1 LRFTEL
7 IGERSTIVYLI
18 ITVFYWGFSLILIE
32 NLIVRVT
39 MKRLLTVLLCFVLCQ
54 HQVLALGTDRLN
66 QFKIGTPSEFVF
78 QSYKGQE
85 LMTIKLLGA
94 VKKSGLYHVPKKMDL
109 ATLLSLAGGTT
120 SDANLVNVLIGQ
132 KDNKTNKGLEINVEK
147 KLEEGKIHLYDLRP
161 DDVVLVKR
169 KKPVI
174 DTDTW
179 RLISLISLALT
190 SILTIVAIDDRLK
203 D

>member
-1 LRFTEL
+1 MKK
-7 IGERSTIVYLI
+7 YL
-18 ITVFYWGFSLILIE
+18 TL
-32 NLIVRVT
+32 
-39 MKRLLTVLLCFVLCQ
+39 LLCYLFCIQ
-54 HQVLALGTDRLN
+54 TSLAQGDRMD
-66 QFKIGTPSEFVF
+66 QYRIGTPSEFVF

-94 VKKSGLYHVPKKMDL
+94 VQKSGLYHVPKQMDL

-120 SDANLVNVLIGQ
+120 SDANLSNVLVGQ
-132 KDNKTNKGLEINVEK
+132 KVKGKESQKSIEINVEE
-147 KLEEGKIHLYDLRP
+147 KLEQGKINIYDLRP

-174 DTDTW
+174 GTDTW
-179 RLISLISLALT
+179 RLISLISMALT
-190 SILTIVAIDDRLK
+190 SILTIVVIDDRLN

>member
-1 LRFTEL
+1 MEL
-7 IGERSTIVYLI
+7 KFPLGRKIMKK
-18 ITVFYWGFSLILIE
+18 SLISLVCI
-32 NLIVRVT
+32 I
-39 MKRLLTVLLCFVLCQ
+39 LLNQQTY
-54 HQVLALGTDRLN
+54 ALSQERLN

-94 VKKSGLYHVPKKMDL
+94 VRKSGLYHVPKQMDL

-120 SDANLVNVLIGQ
+120 SDANLEKVLIGQ
-132 KDNKTNKGLEINVEK
+132 KDNKNKKSLEINVEK
-147 KLEEGKIHLYDLRP
+147 RLERGEIHLYDLRP
-161 DDVVLVKR
+161 NDVVLVKR
-169 KKPVI
+169 KEPI
-174 DTDTW
+174 IGTDTW

-190 SILTIVAIDDRLK
+190 SILTIVAIDDRLN

>member
-1 LRFTEL
+1 
-7 IGERSTIVYLI
+7 
-18 ITVFYWGFSLILIE
+18 
-32 NLIVRVT
+32 
-39 MKRLLTVLLCFVLCQ
+39 MKKFLTTLLCYLFLS
-54 HQVLALGTDRLN
+54 HSLLAATDQLDRYR
-66 QFKIGTPSEFVF
+66 IGTPSEFVF

-94 VKKSGLYHVPKKMDL
+94 VRKSGLYHVPKQMDL

-120 SDANLVNVLIGQ
+120 SDANLTNVLIGQ
-132 KDNKTNKGLEINVEK
+132 KSLETKKSLEINVEE
-147 KLEEGKIHLYDLRP
+147 KLEEGKINLYDLRP

-174 DTDTW
+174 GTDTW

-190 SILTIVAIDDRLK
+190 SILTIVAIDDRLN

>member
-1 LRFTEL
+1 MKK
-7 IGERSTIVYLI
+7 YL
-18 ITVFYWGFSLILIE
+18 TFCLCYLFLSQ
-32 NLIVRVT
+32 
-39 MKRLLTVLLCFVLCQ
+39 RLW
-54 HQVLALGTDRLN
+54 AADRMDRYR
-66 QFKIGTPSEFVF
+66 IGTPSEFVF

-94 VKKSGLYHVPKKMDL
+94 VQKSGLYHVPKEMDL

-120 SDANLVNVLIGQ
+120 SDANLTNVLVGQ
-132 KDNKTNKGLEINVEK
+132 KTKTVQKSIEINVEE
-147 KLEEGKIHLYDLRP
+147 KLEKGEINIYDLRP
-161 DDVVLVKR
+161 DDVVLIKR

-174 DTDTW
+174 GTDTW

-190 SILTIVAIDDRLK
+190 SILTVVAIDDRLN

>member
-1 LRFTEL
+1 MKK
-7 IGERSTIVYLI
+7 YL
-18 ITVFYWGFSLILIE
+18 SLILCY
-32 NLIVRVT
+32 LF
-39 MKRLLTVLLCFVLCQ
+39 LSQ
-54 HQVLALGTDRLN
+54 QVFAQGYDRMN
-66 QFKIGTPSEFVF
+66 QYNIGTPSEFVF

-94 VKKSGLYHVPKKMDL
+94 VNKSGLYHVPKKMDL

-120 SDANLVNVLIGQ
+120 SDANLQNVLVGQ
-132 KDNKTNKGLEINVEK
+132 KNSKEEQSIEINVEE
-147 KLEEGKIHLYDLRP
+147 KLEQGKINIYDLRP

-174 DTDTW
+174 GTDTW

-190 SILTIVAIDDRLK
+190 SILTIVAIDDRLN

>member
-1 LRFTEL
+1 
-7 IGERSTIVYLI
+7 
-18 ITVFYWGFSLILIE
+18 
-32 NLIVRVT
+32 
-39 MKRLLTVLLCFVLCQ
+39 MKKLLTLLLCYLFATQ
-54 HQVLALGTDRLN
+54 ATIAAGNALDRYR
-66 QFKIGTPSEFVF
+66 IGTPSEFVF

-94 VKKSGLYHVPKKMDL
+94 VQKSGLYHVPKEMDL

-120 SDANLVNVLIGQ
+120 SDANLTNVLVGQ
-132 KDNKTNKGLEINVEK
+132 KTRKNQVAQKSLEINVEE
-147 KLEEGKIHLYDLRP
+147 KLEQGKINIYDLKP

-174 DTDTW
+174 GTDTW

-190 SILTIVAIDDRLK
+190 SILTVVAIDDRLN

>member
-1 LRFTEL
+1 MKKCLT
-7 IGERSTIVYLI
+7 
-18 ITVFYWGFSLILIE
+18 LILCY
-32 NLIVRVT
+32 L
-39 MKRLLTVLLCFVLCQ
+39 F
-54 HQVLALGTDRLN
+54 LAQTTFAAGNQLDRYR
-66 QFKIGTPSEFVF
+66 IGTPSEFVF

-94 VKKSGLYHVPKKMDL
+94 VRKSGLYHVPKEMDL

-120 SDANLVNVLIGQ
+120 SDANLKSVLIGQ
-132 KDNKTNKGLEINVEK
+132 KNIKAQKSLEVNVEE
-147 KLEEGKIHLYDLRP
+147 KLEQGKINIYDLKP

-174 DTDTW
+174 GTDTW

-190 SILTIVAIDDRLK
+190 SILTVVAIDDRLN

>member
-1 LRFTEL
+1 MKKYL
-7 IGERSTIVYLI
+7 TITLCYL
-18 ITVFYWGFSLILIE
+18 FFSQQ
-32 NLIVRVT
+32 
-39 MKRLLTVLLCFVLCQ
+39 LL
-54 HQVLALGTDRLN
+54 ANNDRMDRYR
-66 QFKIGTPSEFVF
+66 IGTPSEFVF

-94 VKKSGLYHVPKKMDL
+94 VRKSGLYHVPKEMDL

-120 SDANLVNVLIGQ
+120 SDANLKNVLIGQ
-132 KDNKTNKGLEINVEK
+132 KSDSKKVKRSLEINVEE
-147 KLEEGKIHLYDLRP
+147 KLEEGKINLYDLKP

-174 DTDTW
+174 GTDTW

-190 SILTIVAIDDRLK
+190 SVLTVVAIDDRLN

>member
-1 LRFTEL
+1 MKK
-7 IGERSTIVYLI
+7 YL
-18 ITVFYWGFSLILIE
+18 TL
-32 NLIVRVT
+32 
-39 MKRLLTVLLCFVLCQ
+39 LLCYLFCTQ
-54 HQVLALGTDRLN
+54 ASWAMNDRMS
-66 QFKIGTPSEFVF
+66 QYKIGTPSEFVF

-94 VKKSGLYHVPKKMDL
+94 VRKSGLYHVPKEMDL

-120 SDANLVNVLIGQ
+120 SDANLNSVLIGQ
-132 KDNKTNKGLEINVEK
+132 KRNKTQKSLEVNVEE
-147 KLEEGKIHLYDLRP
+147 KLEQGNINIYDLRP

-174 DTDTW
+174 GTDTW

-190 SILTIVAIDDRLK
+190 SILTVVAIDDRLN

>member
-1 LRFTEL
+1 
-7 IGERSTIVYLI
+7 
-18 ITVFYWGFSLILIE
+18 
-32 NLIVRVT
+32 
-39 MKRLLTVLLCFVLCQ
+39 MKKCLTLVLCYLF
-54 HQVLALGTDRLN
+54 LAQTTFAAGNQLDRYR
-66 QFKIGTPSEFVF
+66 IGTPSEFVF

-94 VKKSGLYHVPKKMDL
+94 VRKSGLYHVPKEMDL

-120 SDANLVNVLIGQ
+120 SDANLKNVLIGQ
-132 KDNKTNKGLEINVEK
+132 RSKIETQKSLEINVEE
-147 KLEEGKIHLYDLRP
+147 KLEQGKINIYDLKP

-174 DTDTW
+174 GTDTW

-190 SILTIVAIDDRLK
+190 SILTVVAIDDRLN